1 MTVEPVSRELI
12 WIGSARRDFSMF
24 PPEVKAEMGYALFVA
39 QAGGRHRKAKI
50 LKGFGGAGVI
60 ELIADHRGDTFR
72 TVYAVRFGSAVYALH
87 AFQKKSKTG
96 IATPQAD
103 IRLIEQRLKEAERLH
118 RESDH
123 GAH

>member
-1 MTVEPVSRELI
+1 MTTDSELKALI
-12 WIGSARRDFSMF
+12 WIGSTRRDFNAF
-24 PPEVKAEMGYALFVA
+24 PAEVRAETGYALFVA
-39 QAGGRHRKAKI
+39 QTGGRHRKAKT
-50 LKGFGGAGVI
+50 LKGFGGGGVV

-72 TVYAVRFGSAVYALH
+72 MVYTVRFGSAVYALH

-103 IRLIEQRLKEAERLH
+103 IRLIEQRLKEAARLH
-118 RESDH
+118 RENDH